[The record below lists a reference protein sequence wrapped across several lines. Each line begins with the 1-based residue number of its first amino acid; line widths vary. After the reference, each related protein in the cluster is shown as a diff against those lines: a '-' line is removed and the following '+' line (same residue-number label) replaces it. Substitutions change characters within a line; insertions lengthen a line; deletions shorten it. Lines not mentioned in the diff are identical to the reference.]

1 MRLSGG
7 GWMSAYIFI
16 CDGDRKKERER
27 EMIEEKERETERG
40 REKTKVPEVVLID
53 GMGWRECDVR

>member
-1 MRLSGG
+1 
-7 GWMSAYIFI
+7 
-16 CDGDRKKERER
+16 
-27 EMIEEKERETERG
+27 MIEEKERETERG